1 MKLYAQHGHGPGN
14 KISRGLKD
22 DVVKGVILSPRDER
36 PGGMQNLISQLR
48 NESDSAD
55 IFLDP
60 QLYTTVLV
68 GKPTARVGSLPDYSY
83 FPGPRHR
90 TDYENVRN
98 IDNDIEECLKYQS
111 NLPLTGWI
119 SPNILVGGG
128 LDSIWG
134 GIAKNFIRR
143 SVEISNKFTEH
154 PPVYPTF
161 ALSVTALSQKEEI
174 ESFLDEVSIWEDR
187 PAGFYLLVACD
198 TTESR
203 PEVYN
208 REVIG
213 HWLYLT
219 YGLACNDYEVI
230 VGYSDYLSP
239 FLWISGAC
247 AGATGWF
254 ENLKRFS
261 LERFIPTTEGGRQ
274 PLPRYSS
281 APLLNRILIH
291 ELTGAEKL
299 KISQMR
305 SNTPYEDLFSSR
317 RTPSREDEIL
327 QHWAAINSLNSIVDS
342 TNVSQSVDKA
352 ITHIST
358 AESVYSSV
366 SAAGISFNAK
376 SDDSHLVPLKE
387 GLEYFRQLAEL

>member
-14 KISRGLKD
+14 KISRGLED

-36 PGGMQNLISQLR
+36 PGGMQNLVSQLR

-60 QLYTTVLV
+60 QLYATVLV
-68 GKPTARVGSLPDYSY
+68 GKPTARLGRLPDYSY

-119 SPNILVGGG
+119 SPNILVEGG

-219 YGLACNDYEVI
+219 HGLACNDYEVI

-254 ENLKRFS
+254 ENLRRFS
-261 LERFIPTTEGGRQ
+261 LERFNPTREGGR
-274 PLPRYSS
+274 PARARYSS

-299 KISQMR
+299 GISQMR

-327 QHWAAINSLNSIVDS
+327 QH
-342 TNVSQSVDKA
+342 
-352 ITHIST
+352 
-358 AESVYSSV
+358 
-366 SAAGISFNAK
+366 
-376 SDDSHLVPLKE
+376 
-387 GLEYFRQLAEL
+387 